1 MASPGLSVSNEPE
14 DTPDLEDLRVLVVA
28 DDPLARAGL
37 AVLLSEQSSCTVV
50 GQSSSQEDLAAQA
63 AVYRPEVVLWDLG
76 WERPLDLEAGLEQV
90 GELVEDGLPVVALLP
105 DEAQAQEVQASGVR
119 GLLLRDASAE
129 TLQAALQAIGHG
141 LVVLDPSLVLGL
153 SPVIEPGLDSLV
165 EELTPRET
173 EVLQLL
179 ADGLTNKAIAQRLG
193 ISDHTVKFH
202 VNAILGKLGAQSR
215 TEAVV
220 RATRLGLLL
229 L

>member
-1 MASPGLSVSNEPE
+1 MKSPGSSVSNEME

-37 AVLLSEQSSCTVV
+37 AVLLSEQPGCTVV
-50 GQSSSQEDLAAQA
+50 GQISGLGDLPAQA
-63 AVYRPEVVLWDLG
+63 AVYRPDVVLWDLG
-76 WERPLDLEAGLEQV
+76 WERPPDLEASLEQV
-90 GELVEDGLPVVALLP
+90 GELAEDGLPVVALLP
-105 DEAQAQEVQASGVR
+105 DEAQAPEVRASGVR
-119 GLLLRDASAE
+119 GLLLRDAGAE
-129 TLQAALQAIGHG
+129 TLQAALQAVSQG
-141 LVVLDPSLVLGL
+141 LVVLDPSLVLSL
-153 SPVIEPGLDSLV
+153 SSLIEPGLESLV